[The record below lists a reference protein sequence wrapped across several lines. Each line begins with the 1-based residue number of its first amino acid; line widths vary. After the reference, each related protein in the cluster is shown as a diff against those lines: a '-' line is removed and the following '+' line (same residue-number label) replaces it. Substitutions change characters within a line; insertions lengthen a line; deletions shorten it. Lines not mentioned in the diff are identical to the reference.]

1 MSGRLPVRGMLIV
14 IVLIVLIAPVG
25 WTVLAAFGLVP
36 DTTARPPVW
45 PTPTVKNFGEI
56 GVAEPGFWAELLTS
70 SFVAVGGTALALAL
84 AVPAAYATARSGRV
98 VHARVGPAL
107 LTMASIPA
115 IAYVASLDQLW
126 RAARLQD
133 TALGVVIAEAAG
145 TAPLAAFVLI
155 GAIGVGTREMEQ
167 AAELD
172 GAGLVTRIGRI
183 VLPATWSSIVAIAVV
198 LFAIDWN
205 TLLLPLVLT
214 AGHVP
219 IVTVALSDFFT
230 FERELEW
237 PTAAAALVVSLV
249 PLVLLVAIMHRVL
262 SRFRL
267 PDAEAS

>member
-1 MSGRLPVRGMLIV
+1 LLIV
-14 IVLIVLIAPVG
+14 IVLFVLLVPVG
-25 WTVLAAFGLVP
+25 WTALAAFGLVP
-36 DTTARPPVW
+36 DTTARPPAW
-45 PTPTVKNFGEI
+45 PTPTLANFDEI
-56 GVAEPGFWAELLTS
+56 GLAEPDFWAELLTS
-70 SFVAVGGTALALAL
+70 SLVAVGATALALAV

-98 VHARVGPAL
+98 VHRRVGPAL
-107 LTMASIPA
+107 LTLASVPA

-126 RAARLQD
+126 RAARLGD

-155 GAIGVGTREMEQ
+155 GAIGVGTRELEQ

-172 GAGLVTRIGRI
+172 GAEITTRLRRI
-183 VLPATWSSIVAIAVV
+183 VLPATWSSIAAVAIV

-205 TLLLPLVLT
+205 SLLIPLVLT

-237 PTAAAALVVSLV
+237 PTAAAALVVSLL
-249 PLVLLVAIMHRVL
+249 PLMLLVAVLHRVL
-262 SRFRL
+262 TRFRL
-267 PDAEAS
+267 PDADVF